1 MGADEYLLDNRGA
14 EAGGRFDALSAVFDE
29 VTFRHIDA
37 LGIRAGWRCW
47 EVGAGGPSVPAG
59 LAARV
64 GETGSVLAT
73 DIEVG
78 WLTGEV
84 VAGVEVRRHD
94 VVHDDPPRGDFDFV
108 HARLV
113 LLHLPGREQALQR
126 MAAAVRPGGWLLVED
141 FDISLQTLVCPDDH
155 GPDQQL
161 ANKIKDGFRALLFGR
176 GVDAEFG
183 RRLPRL
189 FRAAGL
195 LDVGADA
202 YFPLA
207 VPGVAVLEDANTHQ
221 VRDQLV
227 SGGHASSQEVDTYL
241 DLVRGGSLD
250 LATAPLVSTW
260 GRRPP
265 TPTPE

>member
-1 MGADEYLLDNRGA
+1 MGADEYLLDNRATETGS
-14 EAGGRFDALSAVFDE
+14 RFDALSAIFDA

-64 GETGSVLAT
+64 GETGRVLAT
-73 DIEVG
+73 DIELG
-78 WLTGEV
+78 WL
-84 VAGVEVRRHD
+84 ADQASPGVEVTRHD
-94 VVHDDPPRGDFDFV
+94 VVNDDPPAGDFDLV

-113 LLHLPGREQALQR
+113 LLHLPERDRALRR
-126 MAAAVRPGGWLLVED
+126 MAAAVRPGGWLLIED
-141 FDISLQTLVCPDDH
+141 FDISLQPLVCPDSH
-155 GPDQQL
+155 GPDQHL
-161 ANKIKDGFRALLFGR
+161 ANKIKDGFRALLFER

-195 LDVGADA
+195 LEVAADA

-207 VPGVAVLEDANTHQ
+207 VPGVAALEHANIHQ
-221 VRDQLV
+221 VRDNLIN
-227 SGGHASSQEVDTYL
+227 GGHASSQEVDTYL
-241 DLVRGGSLD
+241 ALVASGRLD
-250 LATAPLVSTW
+250 LATAPLISTW

-265 TPTPE
+265 TPDRE